1 MQKATRFRAF
11 LVTLLL
17 VCAFQG
23 AAAQPT
29 IFVVRHAEKADAGT
43 GDPNDPDL
51 SEVGQ
56 ARAAALATVLKD
68 AKIKFVY
75 ATEFKRTQA
84 TAKPTAEA
92 AGVEVTV
99 MPGKETAALV
109 AKLRKAKGNV
119 LVVGHSNTIPDIVKA
134 LGLPKPAAIGD
145 GDYDN
150 LFIVVRSVP
159 PRLIRLHYR

>member
-1 MQKATRFRAF
+1 MKRFLF
-11 LVTLLL
+11 VLVILAC
-17 VCAFQG
+17 CAP
-23 AAAQPT
+23 ALPAQST
-29 IFVVRHAEKADAGT
+29 IFLVRHAEKADAGG

-51 SEVGQ
+51 SEAGQ

-68 AKIKFVY
+68 AKIKSVY

-84 TAKPTAEA
+84 TAKPAAQA

-99 MPGKETAALV
+99 IPGNETAALV
-109 AKLRKAKGNV
+109 SKLKKTRSNV
-119 LVVGHSNTIPDIVKA
+119 LVVGHSNTIPDIIKA

-150 LFIVVRSVP
+150 LFVVVRSTP
-159 PRLIRLHYR
+159 PKLIRLHYR

>member
-1 MQKATRFRAF
+1 MTQ
-11 LVTLLL
+11 
-17 VCAFQG
+17 
-23 AAAQPT
+23 T
-29 IFVVRHAEKADAGT
+29 I
-43 GDPNDPDL
+43 PNSRKPA
-51 SEVGQ
+51 S

-68 AKIKFVY
+68 AKIKSVY

-84 TAKPTAEA
+84 TAKPTAQA

-109 AKLRKAKGNV
+109 AKLKKARSNV
-119 LVVGHSNTIPDIVKA
+119 LVVGHSNTIPDIIKA

-150 LFIVVRSVP
+150 LFIVVRSAP
-159 PRLIRLHYR
+159 PKLIRLHYR